1 MQKDPH
7 DEMLE
12 RFESWTSATKN
23 EKPEDVKEDSVDDE
37 EVFLNKAQCT
47 PSLQAYM
54 NIHAAV
60 HAAKNATKY
69 DGRVYDESVAHPL
82 TVEEFNAMVACLLS
96 GPLMECLIRK
106 KWHPALESIIAHVLS
121 DLQVSSTIIVSTQN
135 VQLSESYLGTIIA
148 SDLGTLADL
157 SLIHI

>member
-1 MQKDPH
+1 
-7 DEMLE
+7 
-12 RFESWTSATKN
+12 
-23 EKPEDVKEDSVDDE
+23 
-37 EVFLNKAQCT
+37 
-47 PSLQAYM
+47 M

-148 SDLGTLADL
+148 SDLGTLADSAEAHIFPNATPKIMPHVAKVNRLVQVLRAVSEL